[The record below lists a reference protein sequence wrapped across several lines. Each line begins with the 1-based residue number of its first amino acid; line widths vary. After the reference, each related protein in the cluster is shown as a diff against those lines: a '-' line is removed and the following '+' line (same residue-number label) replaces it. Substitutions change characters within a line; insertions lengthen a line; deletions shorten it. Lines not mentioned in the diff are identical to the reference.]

1 VTLLL
6 FPGSPTG
13 SLALAT
19 LFTAAAILVL
29 GGSVLLRAR
38 ARFITF
44 LFFVITVGASGWL
57 AFFAL
62 MYGAAS
68 AAHATAFARV
78 AAAFSSILP
87 AATFHFAAT
96 YVSRRRALQ
105 NVITFCWMFCSGI
118 SLLEIATPYFVTGV
132 RHFSWGYYPIGSIYN
147 VSWVVIFAGMFATA
161 IRMLWRAARTSE
173 GAERK
178 RARSLVAGFS
188 IAMLAMIDFLPTIGI
203 DVPPLGFIAIL
214 AFIAIAA
221 HAIRRYSLVELTP
234 EYAAAQILATMKGS
248 VIVVDL
254 DGKIRVANRAASNM
268 LGYPDSA
275 LLGKHI
281 RSIVSPEEN
290 LTTGQLLHSLGVLE
304 QNMAWRTAAGARID
318 VAATSSFVRDDSG
331 NPVGIVYAA
340 TDVTERRRAEQALRE
355 SEHRYRTLFEG
366 NPLPMWVYDYDT
378 LGFIAVNEA
387 AVQHY
392 GFAKD
397 EFLRMTIKDIRPV
410 EELPVLRGLLDAR
423 RDRNEPRIVK
433 HRKRNGQVFDAEIT
447 SFEFLS
453 AGRRSRLVIAV
464 DVTDRRRAEE
474 RLRES
479 EERYRLLFERN
490 LAGVY
495 RSTIEGRILDGN
507 DAIARMFGY
516 RDREELLAHGD
527 AHSLY
532 NSEEDRNRLMAQLRE
547 NGSLSNVEVH
557 MRRRDGTPVW
567 VIESTTLLENGV
579 LEGTIVD
586 ITDRKTAQEQMEY
599 QAYHDAL
606 TGLPN
611 RLLFRDRIDVA
622 LAHAKRHHTAAAVM
636 FLDLDQFKLVND
648 SLGHTVGDA
657 LLQEVGTRLV
667 LSIRADDT
675 VARMGGDEFT
685 VLLTDV
691 KDPGASAVVAQKLLE
706 AISQP
711 MVIEGHELYVT
722 TSIGIARSPEDG
734 SDAET
739 LLRRADGAMYRAKEA
754 GRNNFQFAATAS
766 QETVSERL
774 AIERSLHHAFE
785 REEFVVHYQPMTN
798 LPTGRVVGAEA
809 LIRWNHP
816 ERGLMSPDDFIPFA
830 EESGLILPIG
840 EWVLRTAV
848 KQMKSWHAEH
858 GPLRVAVN
866 LSARQFQQRDLTAMI
881 ERILTENDYPP
892 ELLDIEITESTA
904 MQNADVSLAV
914 MKRLRAMGV
923 RISIDDFGTGY
934 SSLSYLKRFPIDTVK
949 IDQNF
954 VRDLSDASND
964 GAIITAVISMARALN
979 LRVVAEGVETE
990 AQLAFL
996 RRENCEVVQGFLHS
1010 KPVSAAEFETSLRA
1024 RRT

>member
-1 VTLLL
+1 
-6 FPGSPTG
+6 S
-13 SLALAT
+13 
-19 LFTAAAILVL
+19 
-29 GGSVLLRAR
+29 
-38 ARFITF
+38 
-44 LFFVITVGASGWL
+44 
-57 AFFAL
+57 
-62 MYGAAS
+62 
-68 AAHATAFARV
+68 
-78 AAAFSSILP
+78 
-87 AATFHFAAT
+87 
-96 YVSRRRALQ
+96 
-105 NVITFCWMFCSGI
+105 
-118 SLLEIATPYFVTGV
+118 
-132 RHFSWGYYPIGSIYN
+132 
-147 VSWVVIFAGMFATA
+147 
-161 IRMLWRAARTSE
+161 
-173 GAERK
+173 
-178 RARSLVAGFS
+178 
-188 IAMLAMIDFLPTIGI
+188 
-203 DVPPLGFIAIL
+203 
-214 AFIAIAA
+214 
-221 HAIRRYSLVELTP
+221 
-234 EYAAAQILATMKGS
+234 
-248 VIVVDL
+248 
-254 DGKIRVANRAASNM
+254 
-268 LGYPDSA
+268 
-275 LLGKHI
+275 
-281 RSIVSPEEN
+281 
-290 LTTGQLLHSLGVLE
+290 
-304 QNMAWRTAAGARID
+304 
-318 VAATSSFVRDDSG
+318 

-355 SEHRYRTLFEG
+355 GEHRYRTLFEG
-366 NPLPMWVYDYDT
+366 NPLPMWVYDYET
-378 LGFIAVNEA
+378 LAFIAVNEA

-392 GFAKD
+392 GYAKD
-397 EFLRMTIKDIRPV
+397 EFLRMTIEDIRPP
-410 EELPVLRGLLDAR
+410 EEIDALRSALTAR
-423 RDRNEPRIVK
+423 RDRNEPRVFK
-433 HRKRNGQVFDAEIT
+433 HRKRNGEVFDAEII
-447 SFEFLS
+447 SFEFIS
-453 AGRRSRLVIAV
+453 AGRRSRLVIAN
-464 DVTDRRRAEE
+464 DVTKRRSDEK
-474 RLRES
+474 RLRDS

-495 RSTIEGRILDGN
+495 RSSMDGQILDGN

-516 RDREELLAHGD
+516 HDRQEFLAQS
-527 AHSLY
+527 AYSLY
-532 NSEEDRNRLMAQLRE
+532 NSEEDRNRLMAQVRE
-547 NGSLSNVEVH
+547 YGALSNVEVR

-567 VIESTTLLENGV
+567 VIENMTLLDGGV

-611 RLLFRDRIDVA
+611 RLLFRDRIDIA
-622 LAHAKRHHTAAAVM
+622 LAHARRHRTQAAVM

-691 KDPGASAVVAQKLLE
+691 KETGSAGIVAQKLLE

-734 SDAET
+734 VDAET
-739 LLRRADGAMYRAKEA
+739 LLKRADGAMYRAKEA
-754 GRNNFQFAATAS
+754 GRNNFQFATATS
-766 QETVSERL
+766 LEMTSDRL
-774 AIERSLHHAFE
+774 EMERSLHHAFE

-798 LPTGRVVGAEA
+798 LLTGNVVGAEA

-816 ERGLMSPDDFIPFA
+816 EKGLMPPDDFIPIA
-830 EESGLILPIG
+830 EDCGLILSIG

-848 KQMKSWHAEH
+848 TQMKAWHAEH

-866 LSARQFQQRDLTAMI
+866 LSARQFQQRDLIAMI
-881 ERILTENDYPP
+881 EHILTDNDYPP

-914 MKRLRAMGV
+914 MKRLKQMGV

-954 VRDLSDASND
+954 VRDLSETTND

-1010 KPVSAAEFETSLRA
+1010 RPVPAAEFESSLRA
-1024 RRT
+1024 RKS

>member
-38 ARFITF
+38 AKFITF

-147 VSWVVIFAGMFATA
+147 VSWVVIFAGMFAAA

-214 AFIAIAA
+214 AFIAVAA

-410 EELPVLRGLLDAR
+410 EELPVLRGLLDSR

-479 EERYRLLFERN
+479 EERYRHLFERN

-516 RDREELLAHGD
+516 RDREELLAHGN

-567 VIESTTLLENGV
+567 VIESATLLENGV

-691 KDPGASAVVAQKLLE
+691 KDPGASAIVAQKLLD

-711 MVIEGHELYVT
+711 MLIEGHELYVT

-881 ERILTENDYPP
+881 ERVLTENDYPP

-914 MKRLRAMGV
+914 MKRLRQMGV

>member
-29 GGSVLLRAR
+29 GASVLLRAR

-44 LFFVITVGASGWL
+44 LFFVIIVGASGWL

-68 AAHATAFARV
+68 ASHATAFARV

-132 RHFSWGYYPIGSIYN
+132 RHFGWGYYPIGSVYN
-147 VSWVVIFAGMFATA
+147 VSWVVIFAGMFAAA

-214 AFIAIAA
+214 AFIAVAA

-254 DGKIRVANRAASNM
+254 DGKIRVANRAAANM

-410 EELPVLRGLLDAR
+410 EELPVLRGILDSR

-479 EERYRLLFERN
+479 EERYRHLFERN

-516 RDREELLAHGD
+516 RDREDLLAHGN

-567 VIESTTLLENGV
+567 VIESATLLENGV

-691 KDPGASAVVAQKLLE
+691 KDPGASAIVAQKLLD

-711 MVIEGHELYVT
+711 MLIEGHELYVT

-816 ERGLMSPDDFIPFA
+816 ERGLMSPDDFIPIA

-914 MKRLRAMGV
+914 MKRLRQMGV

>member
-1 VTLLL
+1 M
-6 FPGSPTG
+6 
-13 SLALAT
+13 AT

-29 GGSVLLRAR
+29 GAGVLVRAR
-38 ARFITF
+38 ATLVTY
-44 LFFVITVGASGWL
+44 LFFVITLGASGWL
-57 AFFAL
+57 GFFGL
-62 MYGAAS
+62 MYGAGS
-68 AAHATAFARV
+68 ESHALIFARIG
-78 AAAFSSILP
+78 AAFSSILP

-96 YVSRRRALQ
+96 YISRRRALR
-105 NVITFCWMFCSGI
+105 NVIIFCWMFCGAIAVMELVTPHFISGI
-118 SLLEIATPYFVTGV
+118 RRFAWS
-132 RHFSWGYYPIGSIYN
+132 YYPIGSPYN
-147 VSWVVIFAGMFATA
+147 IVWVLVFAGMFAAA
-161 IRMLWRAARTSE
+161 IRMFWRASRVSE
-173 GAERK
+173 GADRK
-178 RARSLVAGFS
+178 RGRWLVVAFSAG
-188 IAMLAMIDFLPTIGI
+188 MLAMIDFLPAIGI
-203 DVPPLGFIAIL
+203 DVVPLGFIAVL

-221 HAIRRYSLVELTP
+221 YAIRRYRLVDLTP
-234 EYAAAQILATMKGS
+234 EYAAGQILSTMKGA

-254 DGKIRVANRAASNM
+254 DGKIRVVNHAASAM
-268 LGYPDSA
+268 LGYPDAA
-275 LLGKHI
+275 LLGKAI
-281 RSIVSPEEN
+281 RGIVSPEEN
-290 LTTGQLLHSLGVLE
+290 LTTGQLLHSFGVLE
-304 QNMAWRTAAGARID
+304 QNMSWCTASGGRID
-318 VAATSSFVRDDSG
+318 VLATSSFVRDDSG
-331 NPVGIVYAA
+331 KPVGVVYAA
-340 TDVTERRRAEQALRE
+340 TDVTERRRAEQAIRE

-366 NPLPMWVYDYDT
+366 NPLPMWVYDYET
-378 LGFIAVNEA
+378 LAFIAVNEA
-387 AVQHY
+387 AVRHY
-392 GFAKD
+392 GFSKD
-397 EFLRMTIKDIRPV
+397 DFLRMTIEDIRPP
-410 EELPVLRGLLDAR
+410 EEIPSLREALDGR
-423 RDRNEPRIVK
+423 RDKNTARIFR
-433 HRKRNGQVFDAEIT
+433 HRKQNGQLFDAEVT
-447 SFEFLS
+447 SFEFIS
-453 AGRRSRLVIAV
+453 AGRRSRLVISV

-495 RSTIEGRILDGN
+495 RSTMDGRILDGN

-516 RDREELLAHGD
+516 RDRQQFLAET
-527 AHSLY
+527 AYSLY
-532 NSEEDRNRLMAQLRE
+532 NSKEDRHRLMAQVRE
-547 NGSLSNVEVH
+547 QGSLSNVEVR

-567 VIESTTLLENGV
+567 VIENMTLLDGGI

-586 ITDRKTAQEQMEY
+586 ITDRKTVQEQMEY

-611 RLLFRDRIDVA
+611 RLLFRDRINIA
-622 LAHAKRHHTAAAVM
+622 LAHARRHHTSAAVM

-657 LLQEVGTRLV
+657 LLQEVGSRLV

-685 VLLTDV
+685 ILLTDT
-691 KDPGASAVVAQKLLE
+691 KDAESSAVVAQKLLD
-706 AISQP
+706 AISKP
-711 MVIEGHELYVT
+711 MMIDGHELYVT

-734 SDAET
+734 LDSEM
-739 LLRRADGAMYRAKEA
+739 LLKRADGAMYRAKEA
-754 GRNNFQFAATAS
+754 GRNNFQFATATS
-766 QETVSERL
+766 QETTSERL
-774 AIERSLHHAFE
+774 LIEQSLHHAFE
-785 REEFVVHYQPMTN
+785 RQEFVVHYQPMTN
-798 LPTGRVVGAEA
+798 LLTGNVVGAEA

-816 ERGLMSPDDFIPFA
+816 ERGLVSPDDFIPIA
-830 EESGLILPIG
+830 EDCGLILPIG

-848 KQMKSWHAEH
+848 KQMKGWHAEH

-881 ERILTENDYPP
+881 ERILEENDYPP
-892 ELLDIEITESTA
+892 ELLDVEITESTA

-914 MKRLRAMGV
+914 MKRLKEMGV

-954 VRDLSDASND
+954 VRDLSDISND

-1010 KPVSAAEFETSLRA
+1010 RPVPAAEFETSLRA
-1024 RRT
+1024 RRV

>member
-1 VTLLL
+1 
-6 FPGSPTG
+6 
-13 SLALAT
+13 LAT
-19 LFTAAAILVL
+19 LFTAAAILAL
-29 GGSVLLRAR
+29 GGIVLLRAR
-38 ARFITF
+38 ARFVTF

-57 AFFAL
+57 AFFAM

-68 AAHATAFARV
+68 EAHATAFARV

-87 AATFHFAAT
+87 AATFHFAAA

-105 NVITFCWMFCSGI
+105 NLITFCWMFCGGI
-118 SLLEIATPYFVTGV
+118 ALLEIATPYFVTGV
-132 RHFSWGYYPIGSIYN
+132 RHFGWGYYPIGSAYN
-147 VSWVVIFAGMFATA
+147 ISWVAIFTVMFAAA
-161 IRMLWRAARTSE
+161 IRMLWRAARSSE
-173 GAERK
+173 GTERK

-188 IAMLAMIDFLPTIGI
+188 IAMLAMIDFLPTIGF
-203 DVPPLGFIAIL
+203 DFPPLGFIAVL
-214 AFIAIAA
+214 AFVAIAA
-221 HAIRRYSLVELTP
+221 HAIRRYNLVELTP
-234 EYAAAQILATMKGS
+234 EYAAGQILATMKGS

-254 DGKIRVANRAASNM
+254 DGKIRVANRAASTM

-304 QNMAWRTAAGARID
+304 QNMAWRTASGARID
-318 VAATSSFVRDDSG
+318 VLATSSFVRDDSG

-378 LGFIAVNEA
+378 LTFIAVNEA

-392 GFAKD
+392 GYAKD
-397 EFLRMTIKDIRPV
+397 EFLRMTIEDIRPA
-410 EELPVLRGLLDAR
+410 EELPKLRDLLDSR

-433 HRKRNGQVFDAEIT
+433 HRKRNGQAFDAEIT

-453 AGRRSRLVIAV
+453 GGRRSRLVISV
-464 DVTDRRRAEE
+464 DVTERRRAEE

-495 RSTIEGRILDGN
+495 RTTIDGRILDVN

-516 RDREELLAHGD
+516 RDREELLAET
-527 AHSLY
+527 AYSLY
-532 NSEEDRNRLMAQLRE
+532 NSGEDRNRIMAQLRE
-547 NGSLSNVEVH
+547 HGRVSNTEVR

-567 VIESTTLLENGV
+567 VIESMTLLDGGV
-579 LEGTIVD
+579 IEGTIVD

-611 RLLFRDRIDVA
+611 RLLFRDRIDIA
-622 LAHAKRHHTAAAVM
+622 LAHAKRHRTAAAVM

-657 LLQEVGTRLV
+657 LLQEVATRLV

-691 KDPGASAVVAQKLLE
+691 KDSGASAVVAQKLLE

-711 MVIEGHELYVT
+711 MLIEGHELYVT

-734 SDAET
+734 TDAET
-739 LLRRADGAMYRAKEA
+739 LLKRADNAMYRAKEA
-754 GRNNFQFAATAS
+754 GRNNFQFTTATS
-766 QETVSERL
+766 QETTSERL
-774 AIERSLHHAFE
+774 LIERSLHHAIE

-798 LPTGRVVGAEA
+798 LLTGSVVGAEA

-816 ERGLMSPDDFIPFA
+816 ERGLMTPDDFIPIA
-830 EESGLILPIG
+830 EESGQILSIG

-848 KQMKSWHAEH
+848 KQMKSWHGEH

-866 LSARQFQQRDLTAMI
+866 LSARQFQQRDLTTMI
-881 ERILTENDYPP
+881 EQVLKEHDYPP

-1010 KPVSAAEFETSLRA
+1010 RPVSAAEFETSLRA
-1024 RRT
+1024 RRA